1 MEMDIQLVMALIGLA
16 LIAITPIIALIAS
29 ISIEETVIYEKDVD
43 LSSNKP
49 ISLPLLF
56 NETAMLSLRDPLLI
70 IKNKGDTDVVV
81 NLHGCNEITEKS
93 LLRPHQALEIKIYM
107 PSCYIYSEEPVSLRV
122 IIKGSMVKYPYRS
135 LVILAL
141 ALPVAGSALL
151 INYIIY
157 KSIYRQ

>member
-16 LIAITPIIALIAS
+16 LIAITPVIALIAS

-93 LLRPHQALEIKIYM
+93 LLRPHQALEIKIY
-107 PSCYIYSEEPVSLRV
+107 
-122 IIKGSMVKYPYRS
+122 
-135 LVILAL
+135 
-141 ALPVAGSALL
+141 
-151 INYIIY
+151 
-157 KSIYRQ
+157 